1 MRTLV
6 TTIPFADKD
15 SRPLQSLEQAGA
27 EVVINPLGRKL
38 TEADLAGMIADFEV
52 LIAGTE
58 PITEN
63 VIERAS
69 QLKLIARVGIGLDS
83 VDLLAARRRNIAV
96 SYTPDAPSPAVAE
109 LTIGLMIDL
118 LRSAHISNLRMHQ
131 GKWYRYFGRRLSR
144 VTIGIIGLGR
154 IGTRV
159 ISHLFGFKCSRIMV
173 NDVDPDVSTPH
184 HPTCQVE
191 RTDKE
196 SIYREADI
204 ISLHVPLTPKTR
216 DLITRKEMACM
227 KPGTLLINTA
237 RGGIINEP
245 DLCQALK
252 SGALGGA
259 AIDVFEQEPY
269 EGPLAGLDACLL
281 TAHMGSMSVDCRTQ
295 MEIEASAEVT
305 RFIRN
310 ETLQSLVPEAE
321 YDNQRAAL
329 S

>member
-15 SRPLQSLEQAGA
+15 PRALQSLERAGA

-38 TEADLAGMIADFEV
+38 TEADLAGMIAGFEV

-63 VIERAS
+63 VIEKAS
-69 QLKLIARVGIGLDS
+69 QLKLIVRVGIGLDS
-83 VDLLAARRRNIAV
+83 VDLLAARWRNIAV

-144 VTIGIIGLGR
+144 ATIGIIGLGR
-154 IGTRV
+154 IGNRV
-159 ISHLFGFKCSRIMV
+159 ISHLSGFKCSRIMV

-227 KPGTLLINTA
+227 KSGTLLINTA

-252 SGALGGA
+252 SGHLGGA

-269 EGPLAGLDACLL
+269 DGPLAGLDACLL

-295 MEIEASAEVT
+295 MEIEASAEAA

-310 ETLQSLVPEAE
+310 ETLQSLVPAAE
-321 YDNQRAAL
+321 YDNQQTAL